1 VWFPA
6 DASLAGVREHELP
19 AKGGVMEILWSAV
32 TIVFVVGT
40 LAVVAF
46 ATYRM
51 FGGGHTPQH

>member
-1 VWFPA
+1 
-6 DASLAGVREHELP
+6 
-19 AKGGVMEILWSAV
+19 MEILWSAV

-51 FGGGHTPQH
+51 FGGGQTPQH